1 MSIRSRLTIGTALF
15 LVVVLMAA
23 LFWGLRHAAMS
34 KPNILGSSAPRLAIE
49 TTDGS
54 RVRVW
59 QLQGRPVVVNFW
71 ASWCTPCVQ
80 ESQVLST
87 TAGIRGDIAFVGVDV
102 QDTWTGLRQFEAGHP
117 HAYPVG
123 PPIVGSMSDY
133 GVVSLPVTFFLDKHG
148 RVVAYFS
155 GPIDAQ
161 TLDHYLAVVAS

>member
-1 MSIRSRLTIGTALF
+1 MTIRSRLIVGTALF
-15 LVVVLMAA
+15 LVVVLMSA
-23 LFWGLRHAAMS
+23 LFWGLRHVATS
-34 KPNILGSSAPRLAIE
+34 KPNILGTNAPPLAIE

-54 RVRVW
+54 QVRVW

-87 TAGIRGDIAFVGVDV
+87 TAAIRSDVAFVGADV
-102 QDTWTGLRQFEAGHP
+102 QDTWTALRQFEAGHP

-123 PPIVGSMSDY
+123 PPVVGSQSDY
-133 GVVSLPVTFFLDKHG
+133 GVVSLPVTFFLDKQG
-148 RVVAYFS
+148 RVAAYFS

-161 TLDHYLAVVAS
+161 TLDHYLVVITT